1 VIIQGSGFA
10 SQSVS
15 IHFGTHPTITPTQS
29 SPNGTFSATFTV
41 PAQTPGTKVIATTDT
56 EGNFATTTFFIIPSS
71 ISVSPSSALAGKE
84 ITIQGSSFLGNRNVT
99 IHFGTHLTIS
109 TTTAGPNGTFSCTF
123 LVPEQTPGTKIIT
136 VTDTEGNLVTTTFIL
151 LPPTFLKILP
161 AYSLIAK
168 NQEFDVD
175 VRIEDVRNLKGSE
188 VHLSFDPDIL
198 EVLELNNGSFPS
210 GGLVLKGSSSGKI
223 DYTMIL
229 FSGSATGSGVLCQAK
244 LKGKEAGTT
253 SIRFDFDQP
262 HNRMT
267 MLADNQNQM
276 IPFNKEESLVYVAN
290 TLSVSPENKCI
301 LAGNSQGYSAY
312 AKCEAGS
319 VNVTSSATFSASGGG
334 SFTANIFEAHY
345 IGTYTIQAEFLGL
358 IGTTNVYITSG
369 TPTTLL
375 YVSGNNQTSTCTK
388 TLSHP
393 FIVKVED
400 SYHNP
405 CSNVAINFAVISY
418 PTGAEGYS
426 LSSTQTLTNING
438 TTSSYLT
445 LGDEPPGS
453 YTIRVTSG
461 SLTPYDF
468 TGWSLRRFGNLA
480 GICLIDYGTTAG
492 IQAVASITIT
502 IIETGATTTTNSNS
516 YFIFTNIPT
525 GTYTLS
531 FSYPGA
537 TPATRTAII
546 TQTQFN
552 ATQDLGT
559 ITLIMGDPNI
569 DGQINMLDW
578 PYIADSYGSQL
589 GDQNYNPSC
598 DFNSD
603 GQINLLDLLIF
614 TDNFGQ
620 QQQQGKAVKAKTKT
634 RDRTITLSFE
644 PNLIEKA
651 KIGEIIT
658 MRILVSG
665 AENSY
670 GGEVHLSFNPDL
682 LEAIDVNKGYWV
694 GEGLY
699 YKRID
704 QDRGRIDLALG
715 SLKPITDSSG
725 CFATITF
732 RVKAEGESAIKF
744 EFDEEDNRKTLFIE
758 KGNVV
763 PEITHN
769 EIKIE
774 VVPIVSILLQS
785 YPNPAKDLCYIPFKL
800 SEDTEVTVEVYN
812 ILGQKVKEIN
822 AGYKK
827 AGLYLTKE
835 TALSYNLKNDRGD
848 KLSQGLYFINL
859 RAGRYSGRG
868 RLVISR

>member
-1 VIIQGSGFA
+1 
-10 SQSVS
+10 
-15 IHFGTHPTITPTQS
+15 
-29 SPNGTFSATFTV
+29 
-41 PAQTPGTKVIATTDT
+41 
-56 EGNFATTTFFIIPSS
+56 
-71 ISVSPSSALAGKE
+71 
-84 ITIQGSSFLGNRNVT
+84 
-99 IHFGTHLTIS
+99 
-109 TTTAGPNGTFSCTF
+109 
-123 LVPEQTPGTKIIT
+123 
-136 VTDTEGNLVTTTFIL
+136 
-151 LPPTFLKILP
+151 
-161 AYSLIAK
+161 
-168 NQEFDVD
+168 
-175 VRIEDVRNLKGSE
+175 
-188 VHLSFDPDIL
+188 
-198 EVLELNNGSFPS
+198 
-210 GGLVLKGSSSGKI
+210 
-223 DYTMIL
+223 
-229 FSGSATGSGVLCQAK
+229 
-244 LKGKEAGTT
+244 
-253 SIRFDFDQP
+253 
-262 HNRMT
+262 
-267 MLADNQNQM
+267 
-276 IPFNKEESLVYVAN
+276 
-290 TLSVSPENKCI
+290 
-301 LAGNSQGYSAY
+301 
-312 AKCEAGS
+312 
-319 VNVTSSATFSASGGG
+319 
-334 SFTANIFEAHY
+334 
-345 IGTYTIQAEFLGL
+345 
-358 IGTTNVYITSG
+358 
-369 TPTTLL
+369 
-375 YVSGNNQTSTCTK
+375 
-388 TLSHP
+388 
-393 FIVKVED
+393 
-400 SYHNP
+400 
-405 CSNVAINFAVISY
+405 
-418 PTGAEGYS
+418 
-426 LSSTQTLTNING
+426 
-438 TTSSYLT
+438 
-445 LGDEPPGS
+445 
-453 YTIRVTSG
+453 
-461 SLTPYDF
+461 
-468 TGWSLRRFGNLA
+468 
-480 GICLIDYGTTAG
+480 
-492 IQAVASITIT
+492 
-502 IIETGATTTTNSNS
+502 
-516 YFIFTNIPT
+516 
-525 GTYTLS
+525 
-531 FSYPGA
+531 
-537 TPATRTAII
+537 
-546 TQTQFN
+546 
-552 ATQDLGT
+552 
-559 ITLIMGDPNI
+559 
-569 DGQINMLDW
+569 MLDW
-578 PYIADSYGSQL
+578 PYITDSYGSQL